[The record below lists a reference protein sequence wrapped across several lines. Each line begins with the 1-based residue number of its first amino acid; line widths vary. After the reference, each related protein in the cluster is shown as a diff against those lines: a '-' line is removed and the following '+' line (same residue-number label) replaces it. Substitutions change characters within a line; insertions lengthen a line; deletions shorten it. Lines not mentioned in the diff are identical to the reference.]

1 MIEAIARNA
10 NRLQRLTSDILDVTR
25 IETQSL
31 KLKVERVNL
40 SKLIS
45 DIIEDC
51 KNEIEKSNKNI
62 KLLQEQDQII
72 EVKADRNRLTQVISN
87 LLNNAIKNGTIK
99 VTEEVRDSKALVSV
113 KDTGQGLDP
122 EIFPRLF
129 SKFAAKSETGTGLGL
144 FISKSIV
151 EAHGGKIWAENN
163 YGPDGLIT
171 GATFTFSIPCK
182 ESEQDKRK
190 QN

>member
-51 KNEIEKSNKNI
+51 KNEMEKSNKDI
-62 KLLQEQDQII
+62 KLLQEEDQII
-72 EVKADRNRLTQVISN
+72 EVQADRNRLTQVISN

-99 VTEEVRDSKALVSV
+99 VTEEVRDSKALVTV

-122 EIFPRLF
+122 EIFPRFF

-144 FISKSIV
+144 FISKTIV
-151 EAHGGKIWAENN
+151 E
-163 YGPDGLIT
+163 
-171 GATFTFSIPCK
+171 
-182 ESEQDKRK
+182 
-190 QN
+190 

>member
-10 NRLQRLTSDILDVTR
+10 NRLQRLTGDILDVTR

-31 KLKVERVNL
+31 KLKMERVNL

-51 KNEIEKSNKNI
+51 KNEIEKSNKDV

-87 LLNNAIKNGTIK
+87 LLNNAIKFTKNGT
-99 VTEEVRDSKALVSV
+99 
-113 KDTGQGLDP
+113 
-122 EIFPRLF
+122 
-129 SKFAAKSETGTGLGL
+129 
-144 FISKSIV
+144 
-151 EAHGGKIWAENN
+151 
-163 YGPDGLIT
+163 
-171 GATFTFSIPCK
+171 
-182 ESEQDKRK
+182 
-190 QN
+190 